1 MSFSGEEETKRLIT
15 KLPFYNVLIVKP
27 KIKNLNN
34 VNILS
39 EVPFYDKLNIVKTPK
54 AFKIYAKSYSIEI
67 MKDRNENLN
76 DPLAQLEASKPI
88 IKDLFRELLIEMKGF
103 KYQLTMK
110 AFLSSQQKKMMIENL
125 LLLILILLLKKVI
138 GSKDGLGKLFEEI
151 LYRLDNWINEGSAR
165 IIEYLDAEYINIS
178 IYSPLSG
185 SILNCLVN

>member
-1 MSFSGEEETKRLIT
+1 
-15 KLPFYNVLIVKP
+15 
-27 KIKNLNN
+27 
-34 VNILS
+34 
-39 EVPFYDKLNIVKTPK
+39 
-54 AFKIYAKSYSIEI
+54 